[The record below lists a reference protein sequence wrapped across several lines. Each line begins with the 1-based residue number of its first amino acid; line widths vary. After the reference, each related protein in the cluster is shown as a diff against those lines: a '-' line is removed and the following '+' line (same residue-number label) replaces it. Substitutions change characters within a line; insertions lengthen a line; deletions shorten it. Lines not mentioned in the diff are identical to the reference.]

1 MLAVQLCGKR
11 TEDWPGKQ
19 IVLYPTMVSFKGQV
33 AEAIRIKPAPLPTAE
48 ALNDNIEF

>member
-19 IVLYPTMVSFKGQV
+19 IVLYPTMVTFKGQV
-33 AEAIRIKPAPLPTAE
+33 AESIRIKPAPLPTAE
-48 ALNDNIEF
+48 TFNDKIGF